1 MATSVIV
8 PIIIV
13 GIIIVQLYF
22 FIKNYRRMVEFR
34 NIFSE
39 GSSWGLRRNSQGFV
53 SGISGNGNN
62 VFVSI
67 KQSINKYLSN
77 NTGAVIDFQL
87 LKDAVDRHCDSVE
100 DDISAQ
106 TPVPLYCGLAGTMAG
121 VICGLFPLILSG
133 TLIYLLSG
141 NIPKGMV
148 KAQMDALA
156 AHGINELLTGV
167 AWAMISSICG
177 ILLTTVSSLLF
188 KAHKLKEESGKNS
201 FLAWMQ
207 SSLLPE
213 LPSDTSEALNR
224 LVKNLNRFN
233 TTFAQN
239 TSELETTLT
248 RVNEV
253 YRTQDNII
261 QAVKD
266 MDVMK
271 MARANVQVLNALQ
284 GCTEQIGELSEYLV
298 AVNEYTAVIRTFTE
312 RFESESD
319 RLHVLEEIRDFFTRH
334 KGEIAHETADTDNAL
349 KEALQSLRNTS
360 HTSLTEFSGDI
371 VRQSEEFKSI
381 LQEEKATFE
390 RVAQE
395 IRAQF
400 SDQLQQMPMLQQNL
414 ERISTIPAALDQ
426 LISRIEKS
434 NLLLADKVNK
444 TMNATV
450 KAITSNQPTIEDL
463 PEEKPQGVPKWM
475 KWTATVG
482 IIIIALSCLA
492 NTIYTFTKSNKAIPS
507 ENQETAVSETIA
519 VEDTTT
525 VAADTVVGSSY
536 HH

>member
-1 MATSVIV
+1 MTTSAIV

-77 NTGAVIDFQL
+77 NSGSVIDFQL

-100 DDISAQ
+100 DDISTQ

-121 VICGLFPLILSG
+121 VICGLFPLIQSG
-133 TLIYLLSG
+133 ALIFLLSG
-141 NIPKGMV
+141 KIPTGMT
-148 KAQMDALA
+148 KEMMDQLA
-156 AHGINELLTGV
+156 ANGINELLTGV

-177 ILLTTVSSLLF
+177 IILTTISSLLF
-188 KAHKLKEESGKNS
+188 KSQKLKEESGKNS

-224 LVKNLNRFN
+224 LVKNLNHFN
-233 TTFAQN
+233 SIFATN
-239 TSELETTLT
+239 TSELKNTL
-248 RVNEV
+248 RNVNEV
-253 YRTQDNII
+253 YKTQDDII

-271 MARANVQVLNALQ
+271 MARANVRVLQELKE
-284 GCTEQIGELSEYLV
+284 CTEQIGELREYLT
-298 AVNEYTAVIRTFTE
+298 AVNEYTETIKMFTE
-312 RFESESD
+312 KLESESD

-334 KGEIAHETADTDNAL
+334 KGEIAKETADTDNAL
-349 KEALQSLRNTS
+349 KEALKSLKDTS
-360 HTSLTEFSGDI
+360 NTSLTEFNSDI
-371 VRQSEEFKSI
+371 VAQSDAFKSI

-390 RVAQE
+390 RMAQD
-395 IRAQF
+395 IKAQF
-400 SDQLQQMPMLQQNL
+400 SEQLQQMPLLRQNL
-414 ERISTIPAALDQ
+414 EKISTIPPALDQ
-426 LISRIEKS
+426 LISRLEKS
-434 NLLLADKVNK
+434 NILLANNVNK
-444 TMNATV
+444 TMDATV
-450 KAITSNQPTIEDL
+450 KAIASNQPTIEDL
-463 PEEKPQGVPKWM
+463 PKENTQFPKWM
-475 KWTATVG
+475 KWTIVPSVV
-482 IIIIALSCLA
+482 IIAVYSLMNIVLFVLSF
-492 NTIYTFTKSNKAIPS
+492 FTR
-507 ENQETAVSETIA
+507 
-519 VEDTTT
+519 
-525 VAADTVVGSSY
+525 
-536 HH
+536 

>member
-1 MATSVIV
+1 MTTSAIV

-224 LVKNLNRFN
+224 LVKNLNHFN
-233 TTFAQN
+233 SIFATNTFELKN
-239 TSELETTLT
+239 TL
-248 RVNEV
+248 RNVNEV
-253 YRTQDNII
+253 YKTQDDII

-271 MARANVQVLNALQ
+271 MARANVRVLQELKE
-284 GCTEQIGELSEYLV
+284 CTEQIGELREYLT
-298 AVNEYTAVIRTFTE
+298 AVNEYTETIKMFTE
-312 RFESESD
+312 KLESESD

-334 KGEIAHETADTDNAL
+334 KGEIAKETADTDNAL
-349 KEALQSLRNTS
+349 KEALKSLKDTS
-360 HTSLTEFSGDI
+360 NTSLTEFNSDI
-371 VRQSEEFKSI
+371 VAQSDAFKSI

-390 RVAQE
+390 RMAQDMK
-395 IRAQF
+395 AQF
-400 SDQLQQMPMLQQNL
+400 SEQLQQMPLLRQNL
-414 ERISTIPAALDQ
+414 EKISTIPPALDQ
-426 LISRIEKS
+426 LISRLEKS
-434 NLLLADKVNK
+434 NILLANNVNK
-444 TMNATV
+444 TMDATV
-450 KAITSNQPTIEDL
+450 KAIASNQPTIEDL
-463 PEEKPQGVPKWM
+463 PKENTQFPKWM
-475 KWTATVG
+475 KWTIVPSVV
-482 IIIIALSCLA
+482 IIAVYSLMNIVLFVLSF
-492 NTIYTFTKSNKAIPS
+492 FTR
-507 ENQETAVSETIA
+507 
-519 VEDTTT
+519 
-525 VAADTVVGSSY
+525 
-536 HH
+536 